1 MPAIVE
7 VSLDITRIEGPGV
20 DPVSAEYVVTFWL
33 LPMGRAGAIQLARVH
48 GLDALTDVLRQS
60 GVPTREIE
68 AAWRILAIQ
77 PTHQISRVRLTRALI
92 RRLTRDLIRRLGL

>member
-60 GVPTREIE
+60 GPLIR
-68 AAWRILAIQ
+68 
-77 PTHQISRVRLTRALI
+77 SRVC
-92 RRLTRDLIRRLGL
+92 G